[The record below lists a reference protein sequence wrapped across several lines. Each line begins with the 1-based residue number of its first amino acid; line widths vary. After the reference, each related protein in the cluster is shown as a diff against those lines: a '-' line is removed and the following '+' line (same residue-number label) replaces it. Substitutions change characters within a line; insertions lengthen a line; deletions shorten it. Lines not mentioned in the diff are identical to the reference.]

1 MAQATL
7 YLKPLMPT
15 EASLPDQLHDFCGP
29 FNRQLLALA
38 PDGPSQRLND
48 AIAYALEG
56 DGKRLRPFLTMVIA
70 RHYGAHEQTA
80 MAAGLALE
88 LIHTYSL
95 IHDDLPAMD
104 DDDLR
109 RGRPTLHR
117 QFDEATAILAGDA
130 MQSMAFSLL
139 AMEQSAD
146 PNIRMR
152 MVAELA
158 RAAGPHGICAGQDL
172 DLAGLN
178 NAHNHQ
184 DVLAIAKH
192 KTAAMFRASC
202 VLGGLAAG
210 LGSPTLEKYEAFG
223 ESLGILFQL
232 RDDML
237 DETGDEQM
245 MGKKAGKDRDAG
257 KATIWSVDDSTSSQE
272 VLSLAHR
279 ETLALLGHIDDRPP
293 LLQTICDFVMARSH

>member
-1 MAQATL
+1 
-7 YLKPLMPT
+7 
-15 EASLPDQLHDFCGP
+15 
-29 FNRQLLALA
+29 
-38 PDGPSQRLND
+38 
-48 AIAYALEG
+48 
-56 DGKRLRPFLTMVIA
+56 
-70 RHYGAHEQTA
+70 
-80 MAAGLALE
+80 
-88 LIHTYSL
+88 
-95 IHDDLPAMD
+95 
-104 DDDLR
+104 
-109 RGRPTLHR
+109 
-117 QFDEATAILAGDA
+117 

-139 AMEQSAD
+139 AREQSAD
-146 PNIRMR
+146 PDTRMK

-172 DLAGLN
+172 DLAGLSH
-178 NAHNHQ
+178 ARNHQ

-210 LGSPTLEKYEAFG
+210 LDSPKLEKYEAFG

-257 KATIWSVDDSTSSQE
+257 KATIWSVDDNSSIQE

-279 ETLALLGHIDDRPP
+279 ETLALLAHIDDRPS

>member
-1 MAQATL
+1 
-7 YLKPLMPT
+7 
-15 EASLPDQLHDFCGP
+15 
-29 FNRQLLALA
+29 
-38 PDGPSQRLND
+38 
-48 AIAYALEG
+48 
-56 DGKRLRPFLTMVIA
+56 MVIA
-70 RHYGAHEQTA
+70 RHHGAHESTM

-130 MQSMAFSLL
+130 MQSMAFSVL
-139 AMEQSAD
+139 ANEPTAD
-146 PNIRMR
+146 PSMRMK
-152 MVAELA
+152 MVAELS
-158 RAAGPHGICAGQDL
+158 RASGPEGICAGQDL
-172 DLAGLN
+172 DLAGLS
-178 NAHNHQ
+178 NARNHQ

-202 VLGGLAAG
+202 ILGGLAAG
-210 LGSPTLEKYEAFG
+210 LAGPILDQYGAFG

-237 DETGDEQM
+237 DETGDEEK

-257 KATIWSVDDSTSSQE
+257 KATIWSVDDSLSSRD
-272 VLSLAHR
+272 VLDLAHR
-279 ETLALLGHIDDRPP
+279 ETLALIGQIDNKPP